1 MQLVLDAKGITSEIW
16 LGISNVG
23 FHSGREGYG
32 ERDYAQT
39 LTNKGLSYLGKD
51 GDGVLRNEVRFPF
64 DVFLDTGVA
73 YSNEDDRY
81 IPAGS
86 WVAIGLSTVRFYLPE
101 WVFEG
106 VYTVECRSVA
116 VNCPDDTE
124 MGEIEANREEENY
137 IALDSVT
144 VQVSGRIFGLCLY
157 DIADYP
163 VWEGVFRDFDTG
175 MIKNQYGG
183 RKDGTEFSG
192 FEKDALYRY
201 CSGLADSYG
210 KKKEAVGQYILPVLK
225 GTHPLWENAFVKSGY
240 LLRFYVTTIG
250 ERMGRES
257 SYVRVLP
264 RFFWVDAEGK
274 KREEVDLYYTK
285 REAGGKKELVKI
297 GSEEEKEDVKIQTA
311 GSIWLGIPE
320 KERCAAEKIWGAI
333 DGDMAVPMYNY
344 SQIFGN
350 RFFRTVK
357 NFSYCDD
364 IMGKEQ
370 YPLMQYR
377 GISQERLTSLEQGNY
392 FEYCLPCDVRA
403 VKKDFAVEDYAE
415 NYGIDFTEEFW
426 KKEGYLIVSFHLT
439 AMVQDEEYLN
449 YDNTEKD
456 SKYCNMW
463 ELEAM
468 QQYRQDK
475 DGVSFLFYPGDVI
488 VLPVG
493 TSIKDDYRPGGIY

>member
-1 MQLVLDAKGITSEIW
+1 
-16 LGISNVG
+16 
-23 FHSGREGYG
+23 
-32 ERDYAQT
+32 
-39 LTNKGLSYLGKD
+39 
-51 GDGVLRNEVRFPF
+51 
-64 DVFLDTGVA
+64 
-73 YSNEDDRY
+73 
-81 IPAGS
+81 
-86 WVAIGLSTVRFYLPE
+86 
-101 WVFEG
+101 
-106 VYTVECRSVA
+106 
-116 VNCPDDTE
+116 